1 MAFAEDLAPFFADF
15 GEACTVAGQAVT
27 AIFSAGSEIAVGEVL
42 TAAPTLELPASVSVS
57 EGASVVV
64 RGITY
69 TVRQVVDQAPD
80 GALRLLVLTRG

>member
-64 RGITY
+64 RGTTY